1 MDFDNKKHVV
11 DTIVKE
17 FIMQES
23 SFYNTPTNKSRNK
36 FWTFN
41 RCVRYYYKLEK
52 DFIVD
57 EDGNLERVKLN
68 GKKY

>member
-1 MDFDNKKHVV
+1 MNFDNKKHVV
-11 DTIVKE
+11 DAIVKE
-17 FIMQES
+17 FKMQES

-41 RCVRYYYKLEK
+41 RCVRYYYKLER

>member
-1 MDFDNKKHVV
+1 MNFDNKKHVV

-17 FIMQES
+17 FKMQES
-23 SFYNTPTNKSRNK
+23 SFYNSPTNKSRNK

>member
-1 MDFDNKKHVV
+1 MNFDNKKHVV
-11 DTIVKE
+11 DAIVKE
-17 FIMQES
+17 FKMQES

>member
-1 MDFDNKKHVV
+1 MNFDNKKHVV
-11 DTIVKE
+11 DAIVKE
-17 FIMQES
+17 FKMQES

-41 RCVRYYYKLEK
+41 RCVRYYYKLES

-68 GKKY
+68 GQKY